1 MSDNGNPN
9 ILIVTGER
17 MAGAGELARLPVE
30 LISDGQAAL
39 ERLQQG
45 VPALVALDVEVDGL
59 SGLEIWDWMR
69 GDPRFAATRVVLL
82 IADVMCIHGAGA
94 QPDAVLM
101 KPFTARELVDVIETV
116 L

>member
-1 MSDNGNPN
+1 MSADGNPH

-17 MAGAGELARLPVE
+17 LAGAGDLARLPVE

-39 ERLQQG
+39 ERLKQV
-45 VPALVALDVEVDGL
+45 VPALVALDVQVSGL
-59 SGLEIWDWMR
+59 SGLELWGWMR
-69 GDPRFAATRVVLL
+69 DDPRFVATRVVLL
-82 IADVMCIHGAGA
+82 VADVMCIHGAGA

-101 KPFTARELVDVIETV
+101 KPFTAAELVDVIETV